1 MELQSFISS
10 GLLESYALGQCS
22 AAERQLV
29 EQMLTEHPSVQI
41 ELNAIE
47 QALEQY
53 AQFQA
58 ITPPPGL
65 KNKILD
71 AIQETQENEIE
82 KPELEV
88 TMPKG
93 RSLNPWVLGLCAAA
107 LIFSAYLW
115 VSYQQVKQKHQ
126 ELQEKVEQL
135 KTELQAC
142 GNRAANSMQF
152 ANLVRDPN
160 TKRIEILGEKDIHF
174 TVFNSDAQHSVV
186 LDLADLPAPKPGKY
200 FQFWAIIDG
209 KPVSMGMISS
219 GADDKQQTFA
229 YLENVQAFAISEE
242 DKPQGNA
249 TPTVVL
255 AVGKTS

>member
-1 MELQSFISS
+1 MELQSFITS
-10 GLLESYALGQCS
+10 GLLETYALGQCS

-29 EQMLTEHPSVQI
+29 EQMLSEHPSVQI

-65 KNKILD
+65 KNKIME
-71 AIQETQENEIE
+71 AIQADKEEVE
-82 KPELEV
+82 KPEMELNV
-88 TMPKG
+88 PKG
-93 RSLNPWVLGLCAAA
+93 NSLNPWVLAVCAAA

-115 VSYQQVKQKHQ
+115 VAYQQIKQKHQ

-135 KTELQAC
+135 RSDLQAC

-160 TKRIEILGEKDIHF
+160 TKRIEITGEKDFHS

-186 LDLADLPAPKPGKY
+186 LDLTDLSAPKPGKY

-209 KPVSMGMISS
+209 KPVSMGMISGTAS
-219 GADDKQQTFA
+219 DNLQTFA
-229 YLENVQAFAISEE
+229 YLDKVQAFAISEE

-249 TPTVVL
+249 TPTLVL
-255 AVGKTS
+255 AVGKAG

>member
-1 MELQSFISS
+1 
-10 GLLESYALGQCS
+10 
-22 AAERQLV
+22 LV
-29 EQMLTEHPSVQI
+29 RAV
-41 ELNAIE
+41 
-47 QALEQY
+47 
-53 AQFQA
+53 
-58 ITPPPGL
+58 
-65 KNKILD
+65 
-71 AIQETQENEIE
+71 
-82 KPELEV
+82 
-88 TMPKG
+88 
-93 RSLNPWVLGLCAAA
+93 CAAA

-115 VSYQQVKQKHQ
+115 VAYQQIKQKHQ

-142 GNRAANSMQF
+142 GNRATNSMQF

-160 TKRIEILGEKDIHF
+160 TKRIEITGEKEIHS
-174 TVFNSDAQHSVV
+174 TVFNSDAQRSTI

-219 GADDKQQTFA
+219 GAADKQQTFA